1 MKYRGCYVLLCL
13 IILGFPNSTYT
24 REQPDAPLN
33 NGQCD
38 LQRALD
44 IALKNNPELTALES
58 ELRAAEARISQAGLW
73 PNPTF
78 SAESENF
85 SGDKS
90 GFSHTENTFSISQP
104 FLLGGKLALQKNIA
118 EKEKEIIRYNLEAKK
133 IDIIAEVEH
142 AVYDVLLFQE
152 IVVFAKENQANA
164 KKLYDFTAEKSGKQD
179 GTFHQHELLSAKLEL
194 AQAELE
200 IYNAENDVEIAKK
213 NLANLWGEPERPLDR
228 IACELDRTFHVPE
241 YESLREFV
249 INNNYEIKAMGE
261 QKKREAISL
270 RLAKAERIPDLDLGF
285 GVRQFADDDTYTFVT
300 GLSFPLPL
308 FNRNQG
314 KIREAMDNIKKIEAE
329 QNILTNHLL
338 LQLGTCYKNYCN
350 TLRQVTIDKN
360 SGLPMAQE
368 YFDLTM
374 REYQK
379 GIVDYLDVLNAERKL
394 TETKK
399 RYTEALHDL
408 QVAVASLEKLCSK
421 TFHDINGE
429 AF

>member
-1 MKYRGCYVLLCL
+1 
-13 IILGFPNSTYT
+13 
-24 REQPDAPLN
+24 
-33 NGQCD
+33 
-38 LQRALD
+38 
-44 IALKNNPELTALES
+44 
-58 ELRAAEARISQAGLW
+58 
-73 PNPTF
+73 
-78 SAESENF
+78 
-85 SGDKS
+85 
-90 GFSHTENTFSISQP
+90 
-104 FLLGGKLALQKNIA
+104 
-118 EKEKEIIRYNLEAKK
+118 
-133 IDIIAEVEH
+133 
-142 AVYDVLLFQE
+142 
-152 IVVFAKENQANA
+152 
-164 KKLYDFTAEKSGKQD
+164 
-179 GTFHQHELLSAKLEL
+179 
-194 AQAELE
+194 
-200 IYNAENDVEIAKK
+200 
-213 NLANLWGEPERPLDR
+213 
-228 IACELDRTFHVPE
+228 
-241 YESLREFV
+241 
-249 INNNYEIKAMGE
+249 MGE